1 MGRITRRGMLRGTL
15 GLACSAAAHPLTAPM
30 TFAAVPGEARLVVIV
45 LRGAMDGLG
54 LLPPL
59 GDPLLAAHR
68 PTLARAD
75 ALALDGFWGMHP
87 AFAPLLPLWQAGE
100 LGFAQA
106 VSTPYR
112 DKRSHFDGQDL
123 LEAGTG
129 MDVAPGARRG
139 GWLNRL
145 LQALPGAGAE
155 TAFAVGDGE
164 MGILRGA
171 APVRRWDPGLE
182 LEVTPQARL
191 LLEHVYDPDPA
202 FAAAAAEALDLA
214 ERLDRA
220 DLPPLA
226 SGARREPLAAFA
238 ADRLNETARIAS
250 YSLTGWDTHRGQ
262 ARGLDRALDRLQR
275 SILTLREG
283 LGANWSRTAVLA
295 VTEFGRTVAENG
307 SGGTDHGTGG
317 AMVMAGGAL
326 RGGRVFGDW
335 PGLEEAA
342 LLDRR
347 DLMPTAD
354 VRAYAAWSLRGL
366 FGLDRALLEQG
377 VFPGLDMGADPGL
390 VL

>member
-1 MGRITRRGMLRGTL
+1 MGITRRGILRGTL

-59 GDPLLAAHR
+59 GAPELRRYR
-68 PTLARAD
+68 PGLAD
-75 ALALDGFWGMHP
+75 AGALQLGGFWGLHP
-87 AFAPLLPLWQAGE
+87 ACAPLLPLWQAGE

-129 MDVAPGARRG
+129 MDVEGSRRG

-145 LQALPGAGAE
+145 LQALPGAEAE

-171 APVRRWDPGLE
+171 APVRRWDPGLD

-191 LLEHVYDPDPA
+191 LLEHVYAPDPA

-226 SGARREPLAAFA
+226 TGARREPLAAFA
-238 ADRLNETARIAS
+238 AARLNEAARIAS

-262 ARGLDRALDRLQR
+262 AGGLARALDRLQR

-317 AMVMAGGAL
+317 AMVLAGGAL
-326 RGGRVFGDW
+326 RGERVLGDW

-347 DLMPTAD
+347 DLRPTAD
-354 VRAYAAWSLRGL
+354 VRGYAAWTLRGL
-366 FGLDRALLEQG
+366 FGLDRALLERE
-377 VFPGLDMGADPGL
+377 VFPGLDLGPDPGL
-390 VL
+390 LL